1 MQTLEELFNNISGDV
16 NSLIGIYE
24 GKVKKIYPEFADE
37 LLETHGD
44 RIVLDYAITSNNIL
58 VVELEE
64 E

>member
-1 MQTLEELFNNISGDV
+1 MQTLEELFENVGTSNNQ
-16 NSLIGIYE
+16 LIGIYE
-24 GKVKKIYPEFADE
+24 GKGKKIYPEFADE

>member
-1 MQTLEELFNNISGDV
+1 MQTLEELFKELGKDKNQ
-16 NSLIGIYE
+16 LIGIYE
-24 GKVKKIYPEFADE
+24 GKGKKIYPDFADE

-44 RIVLDYAITSNNIL
+44 RIVIDYAITSNNIL

>member
-1 MQTLEELFNNISGDV
+1 MQTLEELFEKVGTGNNQ
-16 NSLIGIYE
+16 LIGIYE
-24 GKVKKIYPEFADE
+24 GKGKKIYPEFADE

>member
-16 NSLIGIYE
+16 NQLIGIYE
-24 GKVKKIYPEFADE
+24 GKGKKIYPEFADE

-44 RIVLDYAITSNNIL
+44 RIVIDYAITSNNIL

>member
-24 GKVKKIYPEFADE
+24 GKGEKIYPEFADE

-44 RIVLDYAITSNNIL
+44 RIVIDYAITSNNIL